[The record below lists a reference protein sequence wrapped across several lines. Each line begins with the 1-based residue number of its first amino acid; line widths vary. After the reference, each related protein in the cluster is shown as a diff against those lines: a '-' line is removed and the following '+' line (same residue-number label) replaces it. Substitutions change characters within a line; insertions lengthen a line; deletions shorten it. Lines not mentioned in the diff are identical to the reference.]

1 MDYKNGKIYTIRSYQ
16 TDKFY
21 IGSTCSTLTKRL
33 YQHKSRYKYG
43 TSTST
48 SREIVKYNDCYI
60 ELLEAFECKNKN
72 ELRQREG
79 ELIRKY
85 KNDIVNCRI
94 ENRTTKEWQN
104 DNKEKIKQ
112 WRTNNKEKLKQ
123 YHKQY
128 KIDNKEKCKYYYEK
142 YHIDNK
148 EKIKQYG
155 TQYRI
160 DNEEKRK
167 QKYICD
173 CGRTYSYYHLSIHK
187 KTKYHINYMNNPF
200 INFKL

>member
-33 YQHKSRYKYG
+33 YQHKTKYKYG
-43 TSTST
+43 TLTST

-94 ENRTTKEWQN
+94 ENRTKDEWRG
-104 DNKEKIKQ
+104 DNKNDIKIKA
-112 WRTNNKEKLKQ
+112 KQ
-123 YHKQY
+123 
-128 KIDNKEKCKYYYEK
+128 YYEK
-142 YHIDNK
+142 NKDTIIKYHKKYQLENK
-148 EKIKQYG
+148 NKILE
-155 TQYRI
+155 YRQKNTNVKFVCECGGKYTKTNLSKHI
-160 DNEEKRK
+160 KTK
-167 QKYICD
+167 KHQKYLDRI
-173 CGRTYSYYHLSIHK
+173 K
-187 KTKYHINYMNNPF
+187 VV
-200 INFKL
+200 

>member
-21 IGSTCSTLTKRL
+21 IGSTCSTLTKRFSN
-33 YQHKSRYKYG
+33 HKAKYKHG
-43 TSTST
+43 TLTST

-85 KNDIVNCRI
+85 KDNIVNCKI
-94 ENRTTKEWQN
+94 ENRTM
-104 DNKEKIKQ
+104 
-112 WRTNNKEKLKQ
+112 KQ
-123 YHKQY
+123 YS
-128 KIDNKEKCKYYYEK
+128 IDNK
-142 YHIDNK
+142 D
-148 EKIKQYG
+148 KIIQY
-155 TQYRI
+155 TKQYRI
-160 DNEEKRK
+160 DNTNKIK
-167 QKYICD
+167 QYNKEYYIDNKDKIKQYRINNKDKMSKQYICD
-173 CGRTYSYYHLSIHK
+173 CGKTYSYNHLSRHIK
-187 KTKYHINYMNNPF
+187 SNYHINYINNPF